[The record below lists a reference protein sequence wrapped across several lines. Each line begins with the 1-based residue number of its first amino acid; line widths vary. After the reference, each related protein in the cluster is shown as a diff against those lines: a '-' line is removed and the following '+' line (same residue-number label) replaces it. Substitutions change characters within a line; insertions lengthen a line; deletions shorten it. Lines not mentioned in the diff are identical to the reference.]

1 MEDKMSAVSNNKN
14 VTFSDM
20 PPPPPRT
27 LRSNSQ
33 PNRLIVPMDSPT
45 EKKESTPNNVQEK
58 IETAFW
64 RVVYRVKKEGAHGYL
79 GRKWNNKVQYAA
91 EALLDDGLLNN
102 MKSINRQYLSA
113 LIRKRAKGE

>member
-1 MEDKMSAVSNNKN
+1 MSAVLNNKR
-14 VTFSDM
+14 VTFSEM
-20 PPPPPRT
+20 PPPPTRP
-27 LRSNSQ
+27 LRSNSK
-33 PNRLIVPMDSPT
+33 PIEPPA
-45 EKKESTPNNVQEK
+45 EKKENAENNVQEK

-64 RVVYRVKKEGAHGYL
+64 RVVYSVKKEGAHGSL

-91 EALLDDGLLNN
+91 EALLNDGLLDN

>member
-1 MEDKMSAVSNNKN
+1 
-14 VTFSDM
+14 M

-33 PNRLIVPMDSPT
+33 PSRLIVPTDSPT
-45 EKKESTPNNVQEK
+45 EKKQSSQNNVQEK

-64 RVVYRVKKEGAHGYL
+64 RVVYSVKKEGERGAL

-91 EALLDDGLLNN
+91 EALFDNDFLKN
-102 MKSINRQYLSA
+102 MKSINRESLSA
-113 LIRKRAKGE
+113 LIRKKAKGE